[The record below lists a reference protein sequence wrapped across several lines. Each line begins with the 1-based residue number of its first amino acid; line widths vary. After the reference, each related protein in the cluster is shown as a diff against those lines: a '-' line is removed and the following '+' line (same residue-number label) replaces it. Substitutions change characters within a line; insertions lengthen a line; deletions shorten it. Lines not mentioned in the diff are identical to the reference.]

1 MHLATEAKIG
11 GPVQYRWMYPI
22 ERYLSRL
29 KSYVRNRAY
38 PEGSIAEGY
47 ISEECLTFCSRYLES
62 VETVFNRPIRNNE
75 EFTGAML
82 SITLDQKSM
91 TQAHR
96 YVLFNCDEIIPFRN
110 VHKDRIKAQLHPRR
124 VSDDQI
130 HKIHMEKFC
139 DWFREHVVLMTDAEN
154 EKLTHIV
161 RCLARGPNNEAR
173 RLKRYVTNGL
183 KFRTK
188 DSEED
193 KKTQNSGVSVVT
205 EGGMTYYGALTDI
218 IELDY
223 FDSFKYIL
231 FKCEW
236 VDVLSGKGYKIDEFG
251 FPLVNFK
258 HLIHVGEKLIDE
270 PYVLASEA
278 SQVFYVEDKRHK
290 DWVVA
295 VKTKARDIFDAGI
308 GVLCDDED
316 DESNTYCENVPYNV
330 IVDDTHGDV
339 NDHLDWARPEMARKP
354 LRTRVVTLGSSSQQ
368 APAHENG
375 SSSQQAPTHEKQA
388 HHESLD
394 VEEQLVV
401 DAAVSGAPLKHATR
415 GRSKYNS
422 WTHIPKR
429 NKEKCW
435 EIVER
440 RFIIP
445 EDPRTFL
452 AVKEWTL
459 QKLSKMWRDRKWRMK
474 GRKFKKNGNPTHVVA
489 AASPHVDKVDFAT
502 LVTYWYSKDG
512 QDLSDKNKKS
522 CSFQKETHTAGSKSY
537 ASHVEEM
544 KEERGVNVP
553 IERAEL
559 YEKFYTHKDGTPV
572 NDNAAKNIQTM
583 NELMSDP
590 STQLDCTSS
599 SGSIAW
605 APNDVYSQGNVG
617 VPDQQSPIGQRSSV
631 ASHQSEN
638 LGEF

>member
-1 MHLATEAKIG
+1 MRNFFYALLSPNNEAMK
-11 GPVQYRWMYPI
+11 
-22 ERYLSRL
+22 RYLSRL

-47 ISEECLTFCSRYLES
+47 ISEDIVSFTL
-62 VETVFNRPIRNNE
+62 NR
-75 EFTGAML
+75 
-82 SITLDQKSM
+82 
-91 TQAHR
+91 
-96 YVLFNCDEIIPFRN
+96 
-110 VHKDRIKAQLHPRR
+110 
-124 VSDDQI
+124 
-130 HKIHMEKFC
+130 
-139 DWFREHVVLMTDAEN
+139 
-154 EKLTHIV
+154 
-161 RCLARGPNNEAR
+161 
-173 RLKRYVTNGL
+173 
-183 KFRTK
+183 
-188 DSEED
+188 
-193 KKTQNSGVSVVT
+193 
-205 EGGMTYYGALTDI
+205 
-218 IELDY
+218 
-223 FDSFKYIL
+223 
-231 FKCEW
+231 
-236 VDVLSGKGYKIDEFG
+236 
-251 FPLVNFK
+251 
-258 HLIHVGEKLIDE
+258 
-270 PYVLASEA
+270 
-278 SQVFYVEDKRHK
+278 
-290 DWVVA
+290 
-295 VKTKARDIFDAGI
+295 
-308 GVLCDDED
+308 
-316 DESNTYCENVPYNV
+316 
-330 IVDDTHGDV
+330 
-339 NDHLDWARPEMARKP
+339 
-354 LRTRVVTLGSSSQQ
+354 
-368 APAHENG
+368 
-375 SSSQQAPTHEKQA
+375 
-388 HHESLD
+388 
-394 VEEQLVV
+394 
-401 DAAVSGAPLKHATR
+401 
-415 GRSKYNS
+415 YNS

-445 EDPRTFL
+445 EDPGTFL

-605 APNDVYSQGNVG
+605 APNDVYSQVKGPEHSGRVRGLGFGPTPSGRNTKTKITGLRIRSVEEDPKYQEMKNELDSLKAQVANMAQFLQQNAQHFPQGSFG

-638 LGEF
+638 LREF